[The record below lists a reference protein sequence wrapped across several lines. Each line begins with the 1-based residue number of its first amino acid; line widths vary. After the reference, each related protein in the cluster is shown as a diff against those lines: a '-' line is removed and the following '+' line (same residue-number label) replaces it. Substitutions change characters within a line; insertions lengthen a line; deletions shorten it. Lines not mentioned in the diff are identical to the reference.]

1 MKEARAGL
9 ADFKHYKAMMSNLA
23 LHGVIEFV
31 PETQDHRFR
40 LAPSFQEAIMATF
53 GQALTDSKWKANPAP
68 FRDLL
73 IESTAVNL
81 RAAYAETLLK
91 KEEFAELLLL
101 IFSAVSERM
110 SEAIQHLKPEGY
122 KTLLEDLKAESF
134 SRPAKF
140 HITLNEK
147 TTDVIRDKMT
157 TTKSRIYS

>member
-91 KEEFAELLLL
+91 KEEFAVHYGRDLREAREHLRFGASCLVASLTTL
-101 IFSAVSERM
+101 EEAYNGIADAMPKFIEICEVS
-110 SEAIQHLKPEGY
+110 
-122 KTLLEDLKAESF
+122 
-134 SRPAKF
+134 
-140 HITLNEK
+140 
-147 TTDVIRDKMT
+147 RD
-157 TTKSRIYS
+157 